1 MKALWKLFAVTLL
14 ALFLVACSKVTPAN
28 FEKIQEDMT
37 RQQVAELLGEP
48 ADVSSASLLGFS
60 GGTATWRHGKT
71 VITVRFVNDKVVS
84 KQIDTAATTSAY

>member
-1 MKALWKLFAVTLL
+1 MKALWKPLTVMLI

-28 FEKIQEDMT
+28 FEKIQDDMT
-37 RQQVAELLGEP
+37 RQQVVEILGEP

-60 GGTATWRHGKT
+60 GGAATWRDGKT

-84 KQIDTAATTSAY
+84 KQIETAATPSAN